1 MKTVFLF
8 LGMCLALL
16 WTFPGRAQD
25 VLTDSKPKSYRPFQP
40 SAGLIGGTQGY
51 GVEASIG
58 LSQRINMRVG
68 TSLLPFTANTVRS
81 FNSSYDYD
89 TELEVDFLNHHLL
102 FDWNPFPKSGAFLNR
117 MNLTVG
123 AAYFYR
129 ASGVATIK
137 LTDDYVVSPE
147 YSMTPDEVGYLRA
160 DVSWKGV
167 APYAGIG
174 WQNIRIAGPLSLGLD
189 LGVFYLGKPDV
200 KASATNLFEGNDVRN
215 QPILERNLNDYRWLP
230 NLQLGLK
237 FNY

>member
-1 MKTVFLF
+1 MKTTFLF
-8 LGMCLALL
+8 FGMCLAVL
-16 WTFPGRAQD
+16 WGLPSHAQD
-25 VLTDSKPKSYRPFQP
+25 VLSGSTRKEFRPFQP
-40 SAGLIGGTQGY
+40 SVGLIGGTQGY
-51 GVEASIG
+51 GVEAG
-58 LSQRINMRVG
+58 VALGQRLNLRLG
-68 TSLLPFTANTVRS
+68 TSLLPFTTNTVRS

-89 TELEVDFLNHHLL
+89 TELEVDFLNHHLFL
-102 FDWNPFPKSGAFLNR
+102 DWNPFPNAGAFFNR

-123 AAYFYR
+123 VAYFYK
-129 ASGVATIK
+129 AKGTATIK

-147 YSMTPDEVGYLRA
+147 YSMTPDEVGYLKA

-174 WQNIRIAGPLSLGLD
+174 WQNIRIAGPLSLGVD

-200 KASATNLFEGNDVRN
+200 AASATNLFEGNDVRN

-230 NLQLGLK
+230 NLEIGLK